1 MSPDHA
7 QALKKLFSLLFMMM
21 GPMGLLPVFAGLTAH
36 AERSLQVR
44 IAWYAAGY
52 AALALTLATFIGIEV
67 LTGWGAQPS
76 SLLIAAGF
84 GFEQSTGSSAC
95 RGGLG
100 YEVPWRQ
107 VHELLCQAALTT
119 PAIQD
124 EPAPYVSDP
133 DGLK

>member
-84 GFEQSTGSSAC
+84 MLLVSALSNQLA
-95 RGGLG
+95 R
-100 YEVPWRQ
+100 P
-107 VHELLCQAALTT
+107 
-119 PAIQD
+119 PA
-124 EPAPYVSDP
+124 EGVWATKYPGARFTSYFARP
-133 DGLK
+133 L